1 MRINLDNIT
10 EELMGPVKPI
20 RVKRKSKKRGKL
32 DGFWN
37 ALTAIVVFGIMVIM
51 MGFIYLYMNPESG
64 YNPFPQPTLPAVITI
79 NTHEPIISEPTQ
91 EVIVLSMEP
100 TIVQPTMT
108 PGNVVETL
116 TGTKFVITPTVTA
129 AADSDYP
136 FIAQS
141 QPVGI
146 DATLLYPDRNCE
158 WMGVGGQITD
168 MQGRPYREII
178 VRLTGTIDGKTINL
192 TSLAGTATKYGEAG
206 YEFTLSDH
214 PISSTEDL
222 WLWLVDQE
230 SVPLSGRVY
239 FDTYSSCSK
248 NLIIINFKQVR

>member
-1 MRINLDNIT
+1 
-10 EELMGPVKPI
+10 MGPKPI
-20 RVKRKSKKRGKL
+20 SVERNSKKQGKM

-37 ALTAIVVFGIMVIM
+37 VLTAIIIFGILVIVMV
-51 MGFIYLYMNPESG
+51 FIYFYMNPESS

-79 NTHEPIISEPTQ
+79 NTPEPIESKPTQ
-91 EVIVLSMEP
+91 ELVILTVEP
-100 TIVQPTMT
+100 TIVYPTMT
-108 PGNVVETL
+108 PGDVVETL
-116 TGTKFVITPTVTA
+116 TGTKFIITPTITPAV
-129 AADSDYP
+129 DSDYP

-141 QPVGI
+141 PPVGI
-146 DATLLYPDRNCE
+146 DATLLYPDRNCD

-168 MQGRPYREII
+168 MQGRPYREMI
-178 VRLTGTIDGKTINL
+178 VRLSGAIDGKTINL

-214 PISSTEDL
+214 PISSTGDL

-230 SVPLSGRVY
+230 SIPLSGRVY